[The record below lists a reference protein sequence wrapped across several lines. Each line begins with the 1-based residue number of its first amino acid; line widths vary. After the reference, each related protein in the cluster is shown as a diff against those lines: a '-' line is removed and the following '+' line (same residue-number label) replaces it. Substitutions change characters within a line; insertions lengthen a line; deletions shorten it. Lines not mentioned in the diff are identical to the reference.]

1 MAIKKERMREM
12 EVVISGVFTCS
23 SHDCLAEMS
32 LRLATDLP
40 CQSASRCV
48 YHAAFHR
55 MGKSSD
61 RARAHCLEI
70 QLTSASRRYKHHLS
84 VGFTVFGVFL
94 NFIFSLNNDDKNHY
108 IACCFVAA
116 ICWSLVVDAA
126 VFPGK

>member
-12 EVVISGVFTCS
+12 EVVILGVFTCS

-55 MGKSSD
+55 MGKSAD
-61 RARAHCLEI
+61 RVRTPCLDI
-70 QLTSASRRYKHHLS
+70 QLTSAFRRQKHHLS
-84 VGFTVFGVFL
+84 VAFTVFEVIFL
-94 NFIFSLNNDDKNHY
+94 
-108 IACCFVAA
+108 V
-116 ICWSLVVDAA
+116 
-126 VFPGK
+126 